1 MNHWLNNIKF
11 GNPTDVVYAELQTAS
26 SLDSI
31 VEDLKQYPFPPNE
44 SETTQDEIRELLEF
58 QSSDEQKNDSLVNR
72 YIDYDKDLKDVYFE
86 FCSDNGISEGAELIE
101 AIVKDTNPLIA
112 KLKYFYNRPRPFQ
125 MAYYYK
131 ARLIAHSSI
140 NSMTPS
146 YPSGHV
152 LQSLLLSEII
162 GSKYP
167 QHYET
172 LIYLANDIEKSR
184 LFLGLHYG
192 SDNDF
197 ARICVSKIIRNKS
210 FTKQYGI

>member
-11 GNPTDVVYAELQTAS
+11 GNPTDSVYAELQTAS

-31 VEDLKQYPFPPNE
+31 VDDLKQYPFPPNE
-44 SETTQDEIRELLEF
+44 SETTQDEIRELLEY

-101 AIVKDTNPLIA
+101 AIVKDTKPLIA

-140 NSMTPS
+140 NAMTPS

-152 LQSLLLSEII
+152 IQSLLLSEII

>member
-1 MNHWLNNIKF
+1 MNHLLNNIRY
-11 GNPTDVVYAELQTAS
+11 GNPTDSVYAELQTAS

-31 VEDLKQYPFPPNE
+31 IDDLKQYPFPPNE
-44 SETTQDEIRELLEF
+44 SETTQDEIRELLEY

-72 YIDYDKDLKDVYFE
+72 YIDYDKDLKDVYLE
-86 FCSDNGISEGAELIE
+86 FCSDNGIPEGAELID
-101 AIVKDTNPLIA
+101 AIVEDTKPLIA

-140 NSMTPS
+140 NAMTPS

-152 LQSLLLSEII
+152 LQSSLLSEII

-172 LIYLANDIEKSR
+172 LTYLANDIEKSR

>member
-1 MNHWLNNIKF
+1 MNHWLNNIRY
-11 GNPTDVVYAELQTAS
+11 GNPTDSVYAELQTAS

-31 VEDLKQYPFPPNE
+31 IEDLKQYPFPPNE
-44 SETTQDEIRELLEF
+44 SETTQDEIRELLEY

-72 YIDYDKDLKDVYFE
+72 YIDYDKDLKDVYLE
-86 FCSDNGISEGAELIE
+86 FCSDNGISEGAELIDS
-101 AIVKDTNPLIA
+101 IVEDTKPLIA

-140 NSMTPS
+140 NAMTPS

-152 LQSLLLSEII
+152 LQSRLLSEII

-172 LIYLANDIEKSR
+172 LTYLANDIEKSR

>member
-1 MNHWLNNIKF
+1 MNHWLNQIKY
-11 GNPTDVVYAELQTAS
+11 GNPTDTLYAELQTAS
-26 SLDSI
+26 SLDSLLD
-31 VEDLKQYPFPPNE
+31 DLKQYPFPPNE
-44 SETTQDEIRELLEF
+44 SETTQDEIRELLEY

-72 YIDYDKDLKDVYFE
+72 YIDYDKDLKDVYYE
-86 FCSDNGISEGAELIE
+86 FCNDNGITEGAELID
-101 AIVKDTNPLIA
+101 AIVEDTKPLIA

-131 ARLIAHSSI
+131 ARLIAHHSF
-140 NSMTPS
+140 NAMTPS

-152 LQSLLLSEII
+152 LQATLLSEII

-172 LIYLANDIEKSR
+172 LIYLANDIDKSR
-184 LFLGLHYG
+184 LFLGLHFG

-210 FTKQYGI
+210 FTQQYGI